1 MRNYQVQEQMKIS
14 RLDRYENHFVKEKEQ
29 VKLTLQA
36 IFMTTKSNTR
46 NYQVQEQL
54 KISRLDWGDK
64 PKTSHKARLKTFRR
78 KELQLQK

>member
-1 MRNYQVQEQMKIS
+1 MKIL
-14 RLDRYENHFVKEKEQ
+14 RLDRDENHIVQEKEQ
-29 VKLTLQA
+29 VKITLQA

-64 PKTSHKARLKTFRR
+64 PKKVS
-78 KELQLQK
+78 